1 MENSC
6 CFLLVL
12 LGSFAIS
19 HLVQA
24 QDQLGFISLDCGL
37 PDTELSPYTEGST
50 GLRFSSDA
58 KFIKTGQIGKI
69 NTTLE
74 FLEPHK
80 TMRYFPEGKRNC
92 YNLNVEKDRRYLI
105 RATFIYGNYDGLKTN
120 PQFELHL
127 GPNLWTPI
135 DLVKSSSGTFVEL
148 LHVSTSNSLQICL
161 VKNGTTTPLIS
172 ALELRPLHND
182 AYVTKSGSLKL
193 FTRNYFH
200 GKTGSIRYPTDIYD
214 RRWGAF
220 TISYWIQL
228 STSLLVDNRNDYFPP
243 KDTLEEAATPRN
255 SSAPLRFVWRSDN
268 PKEQFYV
275 YSHFAELQD
284 LGSNDTREFDL
295 FWDGNN
301 FGDNIIPPKLK
312 LLTWPTINPM
322 TCTGGKCI
330 FELVKTVNSTLPP
343 ILNAVEVFTVVEFPQ
358 AGTNES
364 DVLAITNIEATYGL
378 SRISWQ
384 GDPCVPQE
392 YVWDGLNCCS
402 INMSTPPRITSL
414 NLSSSGLNGT
424 IAAGLQNLTQLVKLD
439 LSYNNLTGG
448 VPEFLGN
455 MKSLRFINLRG
466 NDLNGSIPQSL
477 RRKGLELLIKGN
489 PKLFPSVSPTKP
501 PNNIKEFPMA
511 IVVSVVS
518 VAIIIVILIIFLVLR
533 NKKPLTTEVYFLYPT
548 ALQTPRSPTK
558 RRFTYSEVVEMTN
571 NLETVL
577 GKGGF
582 GIVCHGILNGSEHVA
597 VKVLSQ
603 SSTQGYKQFKA
614 EVDLLLRVHH
624 TNLVSL
630 VGYCDDGDHLALIY
644 EFLPNGDLR
653 QHLSGKDTKPIISW
667 RNRLRI
673 ALEAA
678 LGLEYLHSG
687 CTPPMVH
694 RDVKTTNILLDEQF
708 KAKLA
713 DFGMSRSFP
722 VGGESHV
729 STMVVGTLGYL
740 DPEYYHTSRLSEKS
754 DVYSFGIVLLEMITN
769 QSVIDQ
775 TREKPHI
782 TEWVRFELNRG
793 DITRIMDPKLHGDY
807 NSRSVWRAIELAMSC
822 ANQSSA
828 RRPDM
833 SQVVTELKECLVSEN
848 SGENAKMESQSSIK
862 MSMSFD
868 TEMFPSAR

>member
-1 MENSC
+1 
-6 CFLLVL
+6 
-12 LGSFAIS
+12 
-19 HLVQA
+19 
-24 QDQLGFISLDCGL
+24 
-37 PDTELSPYTEGST
+37 
-50 GLRFSSDA
+50 
-58 KFIKTGQIGKI
+58 
-69 NTTLE
+69 
-74 FLEPHK
+74 
-80 TMRYFPEGKRNC
+80 
-92 YNLNVEKDRRYLI
+92 
-105 RATFIYGNYDGLKTN
+105 
-120 PQFELHL
+120 
-127 GPNLWTPI
+127 
-135 DLVKSSSGTFVEL
+135 
-148 LHVSTSNSLQICL
+148 
-161 VKNGTTTPLIS
+161 
-172 ALELRPLHND
+172 
-182 AYVTKSGSLKL
+182 
-193 FTRNYFH
+193 
-200 GKTGSIRYPTDIYD
+200 
-214 RRWGAF
+214 
-220 TISYWIQL
+220 
-228 STSLLVDNRNDYFPP
+228 
-243 KDTLEEAATPRN
+243 
-255 SSAPLRFVWRSDN
+255 
-268 PKEQFYV
+268 
-275 YSHFAELQD
+275 
-284 LGSNDTREFDL
+284 
-295 FWDGNN
+295 
-301 FGDNIIPPKLK
+301 
-312 LLTWPTINPM
+312 
-322 TCTGGKCI
+322 
-330 FELVKTVNSTLPP
+330 
-343 ILNAVEVFTVVEFPQ
+343 
-358 AGTNES
+358 
-364 DVLAITNIEATYGL
+364 
-378 SRISWQ
+378 
-384 GDPCVPQE
+384 
-392 YVWDGLNCCS
+392 
-402 INMSTPPRITSL
+402 
-414 NLSSSGLNGT
+414 
-424 IAAGLQNLTQLVKLD
+424 
-439 LSYNNLTGG
+439 
-448 VPEFLGN
+448 
-455 MKSLRFINLRG
+455 
-466 NDLNGSIPQSL
+466 
-477 RRKGLELLIKGN
+477 
-489 PKLFPSVSPTKP
+489 
-501 PNNIKEFPMA
+501 
-511 IVVSVVS
+511 
-518 VAIIIVILIIFLVLR
+518 
-533 NKKPLTTEVYFLYPT
+533 
-548 ALQTPRSPTK
+548 
-558 RRFTYSEVVEMTN
+558 MTN

-597 VKVLSQ
+597 VK
-603 SSTQGYKQFKA
+603 
-614 EVDLLLRVHH
+614 VDLLLRVHH